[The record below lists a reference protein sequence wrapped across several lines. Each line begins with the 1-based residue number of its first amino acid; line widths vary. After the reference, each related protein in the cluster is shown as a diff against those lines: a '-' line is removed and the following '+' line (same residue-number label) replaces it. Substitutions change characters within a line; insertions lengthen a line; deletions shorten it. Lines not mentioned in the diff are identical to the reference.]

1 MSTIIEKL
9 NIINN
14 QLSAI
19 RSSLGM
25 EDRSLEDVAI
35 QVQNNKNGLEEQAH
49 EINNLNNTITEQ
61 QATITAQEETIV
73 TLNNRIAALE
83 TSNINL
89 IPMTADNINGHRTL
103 YIKNLTNVTHS
114 LARNFSGYF
123 CDFYGEKNYLPFR
136 VGGHTMSDGS
146 MYIENYNG
154 GNFLVNGLE
163 CVQNG
168 LMPLFNIK
176 NNPITLVDNEYT
188 QSISGDYIKVELTDD
203 YFISI
208 GLNTD
213 YCSDINVDT
222 IFYIDDN
229 ELVFPDREF
238 IKGAAIQDG
247 EQLVAGT
254 RLILPKVEEY
264 RYFWSGLEEL
274 AVGAPIVS
282 LDDNNHILSVVNV
295 ENMGMFMVEVGP
307 KTDGSTLLIDADNG
321 TMHIEENEYPVYL
334 FDGGMLNNMDPEL
347 GDTYITVTQDSTVTF
362 SEIYNNNNYEY
373 DLVYKLV
380 VNEDYQG

>member
-25 EDRSLEDVAI
+25 EDRSLEEVAT
-35 QVQNNKNGLEEQAH
+35 QVQNNKNGLEEQAY

-61 QATITAQEETIV
+61 QAIITAQEETIT
-73 TLNNRIAALE
+73 TLNDRIAALE
-83 TSNINL
+83 TPSINL

-103 YIKNLTNVTHS
+103 YIKNLADATHN
-114 LARNFSGYF
+114 LPGNFSGYF
-123 CDFYGEKNYLPFR
+123 CDFYGESNYLPFR
-136 VGGHTMSDGS
+136 VGGDTFGTGY
-146 MYIENYNG
+146 MYVENYNG

-168 LMPLFNIK
+168 LMQLFYIK
-176 NNPITLVDNEYT
+176 NSPITIADNEYT
-188 QSISGDYIKVELTDD
+188 KAISGDYIKIELTDD
-203 YFISI
+203 YFVNV
-208 GLNTD
+208 GLDTN
-213 YCSDINVDT
+213 YCDDINVDA

-229 ELVFPDREF
+229 EPVYPDREF

-264 RYFWSGLEEL
+264 RYFWNGLEDL
-274 AVGAPIVS
+274 AIGAPIVS
-282 LDDNNHILSVVNV
+282 LDDNNHILSVVNI

-307 KTDGSTLLIDADNG
+307 KTDGSTLLIDIDNG
-321 TMHIEENEYPVYL
+321 TTRIEENEYPVYL
-334 FDGGMLNNMDPEL
+334 FDGGMLNNMDSEL
-347 GDTYITVTQDSTVTF
+347 GDTYITITRDSTVTF
-362 SEIYNNNNYEY
+362 SDIYNENNYEY

>member
-25 EDRSLEDVAI
+25 ENCSLEDVAI
-35 QVQNNKNGLEEQAH
+35 QVQNNKNGLEEQAY

-61 QATITAQEETIV
+61 QATIAAQEETIV
-73 TLNNRIAALE
+73 TLNDRIAALE

-89 IPMTADNINGHRTL
+89 IPMTVDNINGHRTL
-103 YIKNLTNVTHS
+103 YIKNLTNATHS
-114 LARNFSGYF
+114 LAGNFSGYF

-203 YFISI
+203 YFINA

-229 ELVFPDREF
+229 EPVYPDREF
-238 IKGAAIQDG
+238 IKGAAVQNG

-264 RYFWSGLEEL
+264 RYFWSGMEEL
-274 AVGAPIVS
+274 TVGTPIVS
-282 LDDNNHILSVVNV
+282 LDDNNHILSVINV
-295 ENMGMFMVEVGP
+295 ENVGMSMVEVGP

-321 TMHIEENEYPVYL
+321 TTRIEENEYPVYL

-347 GDTYITVTQDSTVTF
+347 GDTYITITQDSTVTL
-362 SEIYNNNNYEY
+362 SDIYSNNNYEY